1 MTPRLD
7 SLMRIAAGLAVT
19 AFGALMSYGMIE
31 MGRHARWNEASFH
44 DIASYVFSCGV
55 VIAMVIGGVLLTVN
69 PKIRGA
75 RVW

>member
-1 MTPRLD
+1 MTSRLE
-7 SLMRIAAGLAVT
+7 SLMRIVIGLAVT

-31 MGRHARWNEASFH
+31 MGRHARWNEATFH
-44 DIASYVFSCGV
+44 DIASYVFSCGM
-55 VIAMVIGGVLLTVN
+55 IIGMLVGGAVLTVN